1 MFAQTAYPTGHA
13 HQNFSLESV
22 PGGGGRKD
30 LDPVSKRFKA
40 QSGHKEA
47 CQLFVRNL
55 PKRTCLQVFKEHFR
69 KCGNVTFSEI
79 GRNKRCGFV
88 RFATAKEAQHVIE
101 TWNGM
106 EMMGR
111 TSFVK
116 LDGNA

>member
-1 MFAQTAYPTGHA
+1 M
-13 HQNFSLESV
+13 
-22 PGGGGRKD
+22 
-30 LDPVSKRFKA
+30 
-40 QSGHKEA
+40 
-47 CQLFVRNL
+47 QLF
-55 PKRTCLQVFKEHFR
+55 TEHFR

-101 TWNGM
+101 TLNGM

-116 LDGNA
+116 FDGNA